1 MHDKSMTKSGTTP
14 RKTGPGII
22 RVKHGSA
29 VVSIYSG
36 MVQGQLRYTLSFHL
50 NGQRV
55 RRTFSSLQK
64 AKVEAQGI
72 AKRIQEGKAE
82 TNDLNV
88 AQREAYKASQQI
100 LAPLNMPL
108 LPAVEEYA
116 QCRQMLGEVPILVA
130 VQEFL
135 RRTKGTTLGKK
146 VPDIAAE
153 MIEAKQQDGL
163 SAVYVG
169 QLKTASG
176 RFAKAFPGEIMS
188 ISSGEIDR
196 WLRKLGGSPVTRNSV
211 HRCIKV
217 LFSFAKARG
226 YLPGAEQTAAEMLPL
241 AKEGDVETEI
251 FTSEQIRRILVA
263 CPAHVLGYVALG
275 AFAGLRV
282 AEICRLNW
290 SSVDLDRRIIM
301 LRADQAKTASRRIVP
316 IADNLAAWLS
326 HINRSGPVTQGTK
339 TGVEVSAIAKK
350 LGIRWPHNAL
360 RHSYISYRIAE
371 VKDAARV
378 ALEAGNS
385 AEIIF
390 KHYRELVTEQEAQEW
405 FSILPPQDWSPPPSK
420 VQRRKRR

>member
-1 MHDKSMTKSGTTP
+1 MHDKSMTESVVPP
-14 RKTGPGII
+14 RKTASGIVRI
-22 RVKHGSA
+22 KHGSA
-29 VVSIYSG
+29 VVPIYSG
-36 MVQGQLRYTLSFHL
+36 VVHGQLRYTVAFHL
-50 NGQRV
+50 NGQRI
-55 RRTFSSLQK
+55 RRTFGSLQK
-64 AKVEAQGI
+64 AKLEAQMI

-82 TNDLNV
+82 NNDLNA
-88 AQREAYKASQQI
+88 AQREAHKASQQM

-108 LPAVEEYA
+108 LPAVEEYVK
-116 QCRQMLGEVPILVA
+116 CRQLLGEVPMLVA

-146 VPDIAAE
+146 VPEAAAE

-163 SAVYVG
+163 STVYIG
-169 QLKTASG
+169 QLKTAAG
-176 RFAKAFPGEIMS
+176 RFAKAFPGEIMA
-188 ISSGEIDR
+188 ISSGDIDR

-251 FTSEQIRRILVA
+251 FTPEQIRRILCA
-263 CPAHVLGYVALG
+263 CPEHLLGYVALG

-290 SSVDLDRRIIM
+290 SSVDLERRIVM

-316 IADNLAAWLS
+316 ISENLAAWLS
-326 HINRSGPVTQGTK
+326 HIDRSGPVTNGTK
-339 TGVEVSAIAKK
+339 TGVEVSGIAKK
-350 LGIRWPHNAL
+350 LGIKWPHNAL

-385 AEIIF
+385 PEIIF

-405 FSILPPQDWSPPPSK
+405 FSLLPPDAWSPPMAKSPR
-420 VQRRKRR
+420 RRKR